1 MLGLHG
7 PPVED
12 APELGAQLLE
22 DVRPGSAIKTYD
34 CDNLGNPNTFNE
46 PDSPPPCQVQ
56 SGAFTDF
63 GAGRYPHLTRDAP

>member
-1 MLGLHG
+1 MRPSTGVDHALPTNRRNPYLRDRG
-7 PPVED
+7 
-12 APELGAQLLE
+12 LE

-56 SGAFTDF
+56 SGAFTMPLVQAAH
-63 GAGRYPHLTRDAP
+63 G